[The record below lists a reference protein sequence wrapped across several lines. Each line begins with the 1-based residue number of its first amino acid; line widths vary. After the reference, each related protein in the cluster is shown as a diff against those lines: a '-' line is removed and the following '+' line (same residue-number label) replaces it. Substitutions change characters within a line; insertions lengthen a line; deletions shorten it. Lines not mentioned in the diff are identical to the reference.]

1 MSQSQITQFIV
12 EYIEENT
19 NEAAQSIDATT
30 EFAASG
36 ILDSFA
42 ILNLVITLESEF
54 EIKFSIDELSDES
67 IRTVGPLAR
76 LVYAKRGD
84 S

>member
-19 NEAAQSIDATT
+19 NEAAPSIDATT

-42 ILNLVITLESEF
+42 ILNLIITLESEF
-54 EIKFSIDELSDES
+54 EITFSIDELSDES
-67 IRTVGPLAR
+67 IRTVGPLAK
-76 LVYAKRGD
+76 LVDAKRGD

>member
-19 NEAAQSIDATT
+19 NEAAPSIDATT

-42 ILNLVITLESEF
+42 ILNLIITLESEF
-54 EIKFSIDELSDES
+54 EIKFSIDELSDKS
-67 IRTVGPLAR
+67 IRTLGPLAK
-76 LVYAKRGD
+76 LVHAKRGD

>member
-1 MSQSQITQFIV
+1 MSQSHITQFIIG
-12 EYIEENT
+12 YIEENT
-19 NEAAQSIDATT
+19 SEAATSIDATT

-42 ILNLVITLESEF
+42 ILNLIISLESEF
-54 EIKFSIDELSDES
+54 EIKFSIDELSDKS
-67 IRTVGPLAR
+67 IRTLGPLAK